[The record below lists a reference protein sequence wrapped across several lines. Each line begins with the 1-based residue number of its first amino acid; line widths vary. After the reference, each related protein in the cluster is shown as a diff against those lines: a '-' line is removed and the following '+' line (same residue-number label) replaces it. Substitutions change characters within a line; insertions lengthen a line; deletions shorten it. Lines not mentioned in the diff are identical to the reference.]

1 MRVVTLRFYRL
12 VVAVSPG
19 VSQNESSRQF
29 SYSEFRV
36 QHFYMGDA
44 GEGLVDAD
52 ARIQERMEE
61 LEAER
66 RRRSNGVARIDPE
79 KARQVE
85 SLKLARLNLSRQAEA
100 VSHPIR
106 KQQIQL
112 AIAEIDKRL
121 AAL

>member
-1 MRVVTLRFYRL
+1 
-12 VVAVSPG
+12 
-19 VSQNESSRQF
+19 
-29 SYSEFRV
+29 
-36 QHFYMGDA
+36 
-44 GEGLVDAD
+44 
-52 ARIQERMEE
+52 MEE

-66 RRRSNGVARIDPE
+66 RRRSNGVPRIDPE

-85 SLKLARLNLSRQAEA
+85 SLKLARLNLSSQAEA
-100 VSHPIR
+100 ASHPDR

>member
-1 MRVVTLRFYRL
+1 
-12 VVAVSPG
+12 
-19 VSQNESSRQF
+19 
-29 SYSEFRV
+29 
-36 QHFYMGDA
+36 MGDS

-66 RRRSNGVARIDPE
+66 RRRSNGVPRIDPE

-85 SLKLARLNLSRQAEA
+85 SLKLARLNLSSQAEA
-100 VSHPIR
+100 ASHPVR